1 MKSLD
6 VVVLFLII
14 IYVFLNSFT
23 SIMPNDPVFQKI
35 MAGLVI
41 LGALLIIFKT
51 LKREIKHYVYANEF
65 YVK

>member
-23 SIMPNDPVFQKI
+23 SIMPNDPIFQKI

-51 LKREIKHYVYANEF
+51 LKREIKH
-65 YVK
+65 

>member
-6 VVVLFLII
+6 VVVPFLII

-23 SIMPNDPVFQKI
+23 SIMPNDPIFQKI

-51 LKREIKHYVYANEF
+51 LKREIKH
-65 YVK
+65 

>member
-1 MKSLD
+1 MKILD

-23 SIMPNDPVFQKI
+23 SIIPNDPVFQKI
-35 MAGLVI
+35 MTGLVI

-51 LKREIKHYVYANEF
+51 LKREIKH
-65 YVK
+65 

>member
-51 LKREIKHYVYANEF
+51 LKREIKD
-65 YVK
+65 

>member
-1 MKSLD
+1 MKFVD

-23 SIMPNDPVFQKI
+23 SIMPNDPVFQKL
-35 MAGLVI
+35 MAGPVI

-51 LKREIKHYVYANEF
+51 LKREIKD
-65 YVK
+65 

>member
-51 LKREIKHYVYANEF
+51 LKREIKH
-65 YVK
+65 